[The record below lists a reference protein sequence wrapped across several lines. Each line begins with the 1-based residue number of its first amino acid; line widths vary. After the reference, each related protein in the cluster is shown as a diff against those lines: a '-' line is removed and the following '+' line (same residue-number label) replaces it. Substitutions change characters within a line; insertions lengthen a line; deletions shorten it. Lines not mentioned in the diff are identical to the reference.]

1 MNKNTFMYPVRMT
14 AVLAAAALVTSCAKD
29 KFTEANALDLELKR
43 LRTEDSIRV
52 ARERQQRI
60 WDNNRRFYLRVL
72 DSLDRINAGG
82 RVFYTVTVV
91 AAGNAAFGTG
101 RVEEMEGLQNA
112 TVSVAQYGNIVT
124 QTTPA
129 SGMVTV
135 ELRSGSANVVVSA
148 PGHTTVNYTV
158 NLTAD
163 GNSVTNNNLPL
174 APGNG
179 RTVHVGNVI
188 PLFPTTGAGT
198 ATVRGRAYIET
209 NLTNEE
215 AEFVTPA
222 ILGAGTNLFTANIN
236 INDVFRNR
244 YLKVSNSVS
253 AIVDV
258 RGDGFEGE
266 INRIS
271 YENATTN
278 FTIDGSGNYSA
289 AIPASA
295 SGLPI
300 QLRYSQIAADRIF
313 WAASFDGTDLG
324 TVDAA
329 GRRTGAVITRRFIYG
344 PGLPTPTIADLVSGA
359 GPVAA
364 TTVAS
369 AGLSFNTELA
379 PATVTAALTRDGSLL
394 TVESSGVTYFAVVGG
409 STSITPAS
417 AGL

>member
-1 MNKNTFMYPVRMT
+1 MNKKVVLSYPVRAT
-14 AVLAAAALVTSCAKD
+14 AVLAAAALVASCAKD
-29 KFTEANALDLELKR
+29 KFTEANALELELR
-43 LRTEDSIRV
+43 RMRVEDSIRA
-52 ARERQQRI
+52 ARARQERI
-60 WDNNRRFYLRVL
+60 WEMNTLFYQRVL

-101 RVEEMEGLQNA
+101 RVEEMEGVQGA

-124 QTTPA
+124 QTTGP
-129 SGMVTV
+129 SGMATV
-135 ELRSGSANVVVSA
+135 ELRSGSANVVISA

-163 GNSVTNNNLPL
+163 GNPVTNGNLPQ

-271 YENATTN
+271 
-278 FTIDGSGNYSA
+278 
-289 AIPASA
+289 
-295 SGLPI
+295 
-300 QLRYSQIAADRIF
+300 
-313 WAASFDGTDLG
+313 
-324 TVDAA
+324 
-329 GRRTGAVITRRFIYG
+329 
-344 PGLPTPTIADLVSGA
+344 
-359 GPVAA
+359 
-364 TTVAS
+364 
-369 AGLSFNTELA
+369 
-379 PATVTAALTRDGSLL
+379 
-394 TVESSGVTYFAVVGG
+394 
-409 STSITPAS
+409 
-417 AGL
+417 